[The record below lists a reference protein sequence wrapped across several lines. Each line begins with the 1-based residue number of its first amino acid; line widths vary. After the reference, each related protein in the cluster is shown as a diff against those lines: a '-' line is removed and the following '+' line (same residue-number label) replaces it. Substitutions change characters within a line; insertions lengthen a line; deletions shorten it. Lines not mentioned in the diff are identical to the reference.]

1 MILTI
6 RTDKPEAEIGLFSS
20 SGKKL
25 EYKKWL
31 AHRELSETIHKVI
44 KELLE
49 KQNKDWTDIKGV
61 IFYAGPGSFT
71 GLRIG
76 AAVSNALASTYSIPI
91 AQALGENWRK
101 TGLGSLSKGKT
112 TIVIPDYGSEANTT
126 MQKK

>member
-6 RTDKPEAEIGLFSS
+6 RTEKPEAEISLLSS
-20 SGKKL
+20 TGETL

-44 KELLE
+44 KELLDE
-49 KQNKDWTDIKGV
+49 RNKDWADITGV

-76 AAVSNALASTYSIPI
+76 AAVSNALAVTLSLPL
-91 AQALGENWRK
+91 AQTSGENWQK
-101 TGLGSLSKGKT
+101 TGLDSLGKGET
-112 TIVIPDYGSEANTT
+112 TIVIPNYGAEANTT
-126 MQKK
+126 IQKK